1 MTKELA
7 GDTQMF
13 NKLKNILLRCKV
25 TKAGDDAGIYPQNQI
40 QSLGVVQNCQIIS
53 IYGIN
58 YNPPENTDGV
68 AFDIMASSENKVAIF
83 QGTLDRV
90 QKGLK
95 PGEIA
100 IGSPLGGNYIK
111 FLLDGGIEIHGK
123 YLKQVID
130 EQASYKAASTSVE
143 SPINATGDVNVT
155 GKIHATGEINS
166 DTDVLS
172 AGISGKLHTHTSAA
186 PGADTSPPK

>member
-1 MTKELA
+1 
-7 GDTQMF
+7 MF

-68 AFDIMASSENKVAIF
+68 AFDIMASAENKGAIF
-83 QGTLDRV
+83 QGTLNRV

-100 IGSPLGGNYIK
+100 IGSPIGGNYIK

-130 EQASYKAASTSVE
+130 EQASYKATSTLVE
-143 SPINATGDVNVT
+143 SPIESTGNISTTGDVNIT

-172 AGISGKLHTHTSAA
+172 AGISGKLHAHTSAV
-186 PGADTSPPK
+186 PGSDTSPPK